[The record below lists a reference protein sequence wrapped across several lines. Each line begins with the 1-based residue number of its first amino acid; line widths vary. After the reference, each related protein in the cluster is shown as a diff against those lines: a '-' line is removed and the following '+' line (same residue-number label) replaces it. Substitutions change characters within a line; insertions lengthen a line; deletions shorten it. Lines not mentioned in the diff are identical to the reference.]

1 MDHFRPHRQVKVLLH
16 YLSKVIIFLIF
27 CISFSLNYKYWNVQ
41 TMNHS
46 ELHAKVN
53 KSQKTEG
60 DLYGVPKWLPECRH
74 IYMDLGSNIGVQI
87 KKLFEPEKYPIIK
100 DTQARV
106 MELYTQEFG
115 KPGLRKKN
123 NSRLCALGFEPNPKH
138 YQRLK
143 YLERTY
149 NDKGWNV
156 HFFPF
161 VVSNKDEPVTF
172 YTEDNSRKEDWGA
185 TLFKLPNKPQK
196 TKNTIQAI
204 SLSNFIKIHLSPD
217 TTDQNGHR
225 GLRV

>member
-1 MDHFRPHRQVKVLLH
+1 MDRLKPHRPVKVLLH
-16 YLSKVIIFLIF
+16 YLSKFIIFLIF
-27 CISFSLNYKYWNVQ
+27 VVLFSLNYKYWKVQIMDSITPRKNSDLRANVNQ
-41 TMNHS
+41 
-46 ELHAKVN
+46 
-53 KSQKTEG
+53 SQN
-60 DLYGVPKWLPECRH
+60 GVPKWLPECRH

-123 NSRLCALGFEPNPKH
+123 NSGLCALGFEPNPKH

-156 HFFPF
+156 HFVPF